1 MNIRERII
9 FFCKTVGITKTE
21 FERRAGL
28 CNGYTNSI
36 RRSVGSKLPQILEA
50 FPELN
55 KEWLLFEEGE
65 MLKTY
70 NDSVEDLPKNENEGL
85 YNVDLENCEVRPMA
99 DGYMIV
105 EKEVQYGR
113 KASAYVDDGLTV
125 GERMDKFIKSKG
137 LGRYQFEM
145 KCGLSQGYI
154 ANIRNSP
161 HPDKLKRIV
170 HVYPELNIEWLI
182 IGRGEMEHPKKSS
195 LANNWIRIKQELDR
209 KIEEEASKRITLEET
224 IEQLRIMVNKL
235 IKK

>member
-9 FFCKTVGITKTE
+9 FFCKSVGITKTE

-65 MLKTY
+65 MLK
-70 NDSVEDLPKNENEGL
+70 NNSSNVELSLRREKEDL
-85 YNVDLENCEVRPMA
+85 YNIDLENYEIKPMC
-99 DGYMIV
+99 DGLMIV
-105 EKEVQYGR
+105 EREFKYGR
-113 KASAYVDDGLTV
+113 RGNYVDDGLTV
-125 GERMDKFIKSKG
+125 GERMDIFIKSKG

-170 HVYPELNIEWLI
+170 NVYPELNIEWLI
-182 IGRGEMEHPKKSS
+182 IGRGEMEHPKRSA